1 MNVAQNN
8 NSASCPEPTIHHEL
22 CLCDPLLEFA
32 SLMGEEETNLSS
44 TLRTQD
50 VICGR
55 DSFAKGHPGNIKY
68 TKLVRSFRPKYKRA
82 KKREDKKAITE
93 MVIRLVRESGGRFIV
108 EKNGVWVEQDA
119 DKIHD
124 KVSHGLRSKTINDE
138 LHDRTRRAAAMAER
152 EDRLYD
158 KVLATQQFF
167 FDELME
173 KYQETASARNGDE
186 FF

>member
-1 MNVAQNN
+1 MNITQSNN
-8 NSASCPEPTIHHEL
+8 AVSCSEPTIYID
-22 CLCDPLLEFA
+22 LCDPLLEFA
-32 SLMGEEETNLSS
+32 SLLGEEETNLSS
-44 TLRTQD
+44 TLCTQD

-68 TKLVRSFRPKYKRA
+68 TKLIRSFRPKYKLT
-82 KKREDKKAITE
+82 KKREEKKAITE

-124 KVSHGLRSKTINDE
+124 KVSHGLRSKTISDQ
-138 LHDRTRRAAAMAER
+138 LDDRKKRNAAMAEL

-158 KVLATQQFF
+158 SVLTAQQKIYA
-167 FDELME
+167 ELLE
-173 KYQETASARNGDE
+173 QQCHGTYR
-186 FF
+186 

>member
-1 MNVAQNN
+1 MNLAQNN
-8 NSASCPEPTIHHEL
+8 IAAYCPEQTVHHEL

-32 SLMGEEETNLSS
+32 SLLGEEETNLSS

-68 TKLVRSFRPKYKRA
+68 TKLIRSFRPKYKLT
-82 KKREDKKAITE
+82 KKREAKKAITE
-93 MVIRLVRESGGRFIV
+93 TIIRLVHESGGRFIV

-138 LHDRTRRAAAMAER
+138 LNDRKRQADAMAQR

-158 KVLATQQFF
+158 KVLATQQKI
-167 FDELME
+167 FDELLE
-173 KYQETASARNGDE
+173 QYQETDLARNSDE

>member
-1 MNVAQNN
+1 MNIAQNN
-8 NSASCPEPTIHHEL
+8 NAAHCPEPTMYHEL

-32 SLMGEEETNLSS
+32 SLVGEEESNLSS

-68 TKLVRSFRPKYKRA
+68 TKLIRSFRPKYKLT
-82 KKREDKKAITE
+82 KKREGKKAITE
-93 MVIRLVRESGGRFIV
+93 MIIRLVRESGGRFIV
-108 EKNGVWVEQDA
+108 AKNGVWVEQDA

-124 KVSHGLRSKTINDE
+124 KVSHGLRSKTINEE
-138 LHDRTRRAAAMAER
+138 LDDRKRQADAMAQR
-152 EDRLYD
+152 EDRLYG
-158 KVLATQQFF
+158 KVLATQQIF

-173 KYQETASARNGDE
+173 QYQETDLARNADE